1 MLQMEVIKVSVSL
14 VCAYRRFIP
23 DEQMRIN
30 TSYPSEQGITGF
42 PVYLS
47 MSGEESGAYALFC
60 CENWETLSVQ
70 QQLKSL
76 ENNVMKLYLSL
87 PFKEIED
94 DEE

>member
-1 MLQMEVIKVSVSL
+1 MEVVKVSVSL
-14 VCAYRRFIP
+14 VCAYQRFYP
-23 DEQMRIN
+23 DEQMKIN
-30 TSYPSEQGITGF
+30 TSYPSEERVVGF

-47 MSGEESGAYALFC
+47 IEGEQSGAYALFC

-87 PFKEIED
+87 PFKEIEN